1 MLTQVRKIGNSA
13 GTIIPAPLLKEL
25 KLREG
30 DSIDV
35 SVSDNCIIIK
45 AASGKPK
52 SALEDLLKKCNPK
65 APKNNVLDAWEK
77 IKPVGN
83 EI

>member
-13 GTIIPAPLLKEL
+13 GAIIPAPVLKEL

-35 SVSDNCIIIK
+35 SVVDNCIVIK
-45 AASGKPK
+45 PAKERPK
-52 SALEDLLKKCNPK
+52 YTLDELLKKCNPN
-65 APKNNVLDAWEK
+65 APENKKLDAWEQ
-77 IKPVGN
+77 IKSVGN

>member
-13 GTIIPAPLLKEL
+13 GTIIPAPVLKEL

-35 SVSDNCIIIK
+35 SVGDNCIIIK
-45 AASGKPK
+45 AATAKPK
-52 SALEDLLKKCNPK
+52 YSLEDLLKKCNPK
-65 APKNNVLDAWEK
+65 APKNKELETWEQ

>member
-13 GTIIPAPLLKEL
+13 GTIIPAPILKEL

-30 DSIDV
+30 DSIDI
-35 SVSDNCIIIK
+35 SVGDNCIIIK
-45 AASGKPK
+45 AATGKPK
-52 SALEDLLKKCNPK
+52 YSLEDLLKKCNPK
-65 APKNNVLDAWEK
+65 APKNKKLDAWEQT
-77 IKPVGN
+77 KPVGN

>member
-13 GTIIPAPLLKEL
+13 GTIIPAPVLKEL

-35 SVSDNCIIIK
+35 SVGDNCIIIK
-45 AASGKPK
+45 AATAKPK
-52 SALEDLLKKCNPK
+52 YSLEDLLKKCNPK
-65 APKNNVLDAWEK
+65 APKNKELDTWEK
-77 IKPVGN
+77 TKPVGN

>member
-13 GTIIPAPLLKEL
+13 GAIIPAPVLKEL

-35 SVSDNCIIIK
+35 SIVDNCIVIK
-45 AASGKPK
+45 PTHEKPRYT
-52 SALEDLLKKCNPK
+52 LDELLKKCNPN
-65 APKNNVLDAWEK
+65 APKNKESDAWES
-77 IKPVGN
+77 ITPVGN

>member
-45 AASGKPK
+45 AATSRPK
-52 SALEDLLKKCNPK
+52 YALEDLLKKCNPN
-65 APKNNVLDAWEK
+65 APKDKELETWEE
-77 IKPVGN
+77 IKPTGN

>member
-13 GTIIPAPLLKEL
+13 GAIIPAPVLKEL

-35 SVSDNCIIIK
+35 SVSDNCIIIRP
-45 AASGKPK
+45 ATGKPK
-52 SALEDLLKKCNPK
+52 YSLEDLLKKCNPK
-65 APKNNVLDAWEK
+65 APKNKELDDWDQ
-77 IKPVGN
+77 IKPAGN

>member
-35 SVSDNCIIIK
+35 SVEDNCI
-45 AASGKPK
+45 
-52 SALEDLLKKCNPK
+52 
-65 APKNNVLDAWEK
+65 V
-77 IKPVGN
+77 IKPVNAKPKYTLDELLTKCDTQAPKDKELDDWEKTTPLGN

>member
-13 GTIIPAPLLKEL
+13 GAIIPAPVLKEL

-35 SVSDNCIIIK
+35 SVGENCIIIK
-45 AASGKPK
+45 PATTKPK
-52 SALEDLLKKCNPK
+52 YSLKDLLKKCNPK
-65 APKNNVLDAWEK
+65 APQNKELDNWEQL
-77 IKPVGN
+77 KPVGK

>member
-13 GTIIPAPLLKEL
+13 GTIIPAPVLKEL

-35 SVSDNCIIIK
+35 SVGDNCIIIK
-45 AASGKPK
+45 AASRKPK
-52 SALEDLLKKCNPK
+52 YALEDLLKKCNPK
-65 APKNNVLDAWEK
+65 APKNNELDAWEK

>member
-13 GTIIPAPLLKEL
+13 GAIIPAPVLKEL

-35 SVSDNCIIIK
+35 SIVDNCIVIK
-45 AASGKPK
+45 PTQEKPRYT
-52 SALEDLLKKCNPK
+52 LDELLKKCNPN
-65 APKNNVLDAWEK
+65 APKNKELDAWDN
-77 IKPVGN
+77 ITPVGN

>member
-13 GTIIPAPLLKEL
+13 GAIIPAPVLKEL

-35 SVSDNCIIIK
+35 SVGENCIIIK
-45 AASGKPK
+45 PATGKPK
-52 SALEDLLKKCNPK
+52 YSLEELLKKCNPK
-65 APKNNVLDAWEK
+65 APKTKELDDWEH

>member
-25 KLREG
+25 RLREG
-30 DSIDV
+30 DSVDV
-35 SVSDNCIIIK
+35 SIEDNCI
-45 AASGKPK
+45 
-52 SALEDLLKKCNPK
+52 
-65 APKNNVLDAWEK
+65 V
-77 IKPVGN
+77 IKPVSAKPKYTLDELLTKCDPHAPQDKELDDWEKTTRLGN